1 VDRGLSKPMAS
12 FLILPLV
19 NVNVRLEPPLLFEF
33 IILIWSSYHV
43 YYQPCMRPA
52 HFETEF

>member
-1 VDRGLSKPMAS
+1 MAS

-52 HFETEF
+52 HFGTEF